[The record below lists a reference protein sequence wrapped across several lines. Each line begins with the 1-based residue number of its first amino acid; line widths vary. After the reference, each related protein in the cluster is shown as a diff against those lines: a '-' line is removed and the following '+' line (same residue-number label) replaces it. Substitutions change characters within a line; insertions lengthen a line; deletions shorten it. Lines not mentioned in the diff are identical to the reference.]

1 MKRYGNL
8 FEQITAIEN
17 IYDAYRKARRGR
29 GWQDTIKNFNKNL
42 DENLNNIQQSLIN
55 KTFTTSEYRTRLI
68 YEPKQRTIYILP
80 FAPDRIVQHALMSI
94 VAPIW
99 DRMFIHDSYAC
110 RVGKGMHRA
119 SKKTMEYVRR
129 NKYCLQC
136 DISKFY
142 PSIDHDIMF
151 EIIKRKIKC
160 KDTLWLL
167 KNILYSYPGKTN
179 TPIGNLTSQW
189 FGNLYLNE
197 LDQWIKHNKKV
208 KDYERYTDD
217 FLVFH
222 DDKNFLRELKERI
235 VDFIAE
241 KLSLRLSKSNIYPV
255 SRGVDFVGYR
265 HFKQYVLVRKTTAKR
280 IKKRV
285 RELPYL
291 FNKHKITL
299 DQYRS
304 SIASIDGWLKWANS
318 NNLKNILGIEN
329 TKRKYGWI

>member
-1 MKRYGNL
+1 M
-8 FEQITAIEN
+8 
-17 IYDAYRKARRGR
+17 
-29 GWQDTIKNFNKNL
+29 
-42 DENLNNIQQSLIN
+42 
-55 KTFTTSEYRTRLI
+55 
-68 YEPKQRTIYILP
+68 
-80 FAPDRIVQHALMSI
+80 
-94 VAPIW
+94 
-99 DRMFIHDSYAC
+99 
-110 RVGKGMHRA
+110 
-119 SKKTMEYVRR
+119 
-129 NKYCLQC
+129 
-136 DISKFY
+136 
-142 PSIDHDIMF
+142 
-151 EIIKRKIKC
+151 
-160 KDTLWLL
+160 
-167 KNILYSYPGKTN
+167 
-179 TPIGNLTSQW
+179 
-189 FGNLYLNE
+189 NE